1 MRYRYGEKGTSLI
14 EIMVA
19 LTILSIGLLGLVSA
33 SAMVNRMLG
42 QGRWSTV
49 TMGYAARRLELLRAG
64 ARDSVGCAALSGGT
78 AAIPGGLTERW
89 SVSPGVSSVAI
100 EVVISGRLLR
110 ADTVATVIPC
120 Q

>member
-1 MRYRYGEKGTSLI
+1 MGYRHGEKGISLI
-14 EIMVA
+14 EILVA
-19 LTILSIGLLGLVSA
+19 LTILSVGLLGLVGA

-49 TMGYAARRLELLRAG
+49 TMGYAQRRLDLLRAS
-64 ARDSVGCAALSGGT
+64 APDSAGCASLSGGT
-78 AAIPGGLTERW
+78 AAISSGLTERW
-89 SVSPGVSSVAI
+89 TIVPGVRTVAI
-100 EVVISGRLLR
+100 EVVVSRLAR